1 MMELLPNYTEKDL
14 SQFKIYSDMFKVE
27 LENYLSSN
35 TDDMS
40 FYEYICS
47 ILKIFNIRIIEEKII
62 HYKCNCSNEKIDNML
77 LGLGKKE
84 LNDIIEEGKEIEI
97 SCNFCDK
104 KYKRSVEY
112 IKNLLNKL

>member
-1 MMELLPNYTEKDL
+1 
-14 SQFKIYSDMFKVE
+14 
-27 LENYLSSN
+27 
-35 TDDMS
+35 
-40 FYEYICS
+40 
-47 ILKIFNIRIIEEKII
+47 
-62 HYKCNCSNEKIDNML
+62 ML